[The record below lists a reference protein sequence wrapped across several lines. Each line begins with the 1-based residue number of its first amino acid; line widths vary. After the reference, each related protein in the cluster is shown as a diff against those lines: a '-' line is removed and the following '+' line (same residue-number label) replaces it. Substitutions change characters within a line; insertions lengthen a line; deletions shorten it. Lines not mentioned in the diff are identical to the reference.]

1 MIYNKD
7 GTALSSAYSVSGQR
21 LQSAYD
27 VDGAV
32 VFSNDLTMKVC
43 TYNVGGWYIG
53 SGTNVPAAEDS
64 AYYAL
69 QNSMIGNI
77 DADIL
82 CLEEYWTTFSK
93 AGRTA
98 ESLLSQYYPYIRTA
112 KGTTQYMGRAI
123 CSKYPIVS
131 YASNYFSV
139 DTSRYYDVA
148 EINVNNDIIHV
159 FVTHLSTSDQT
170 WKITQATEIHNYIDT
185 HNIDP
190 FIICGDFNSTLTDPM
205 SETNIGIYKQYLDD
219 GCSIANDGAFG
230 IFGTYCNN
238 TDWENT
244 SAGIDNIIC
253 SDIFSIESVGTNLDK
268 ITNETVLADGK
279 IDHIPLYAVIKAVI
293 Q

>member
-1 MIYNKD
+1 MIYSKN
-7 GTALSSAYSVSGQR
+7 GTALSSAYSVDGQS

-27 VDGAV
+27 VGGAI
-32 VFSNDLTMKVC
+32 VFQNDLTLKVC

-53 SGTNVPAAEDS
+53 SGTNVPSDEDS

-69 QNSMIGNI
+69 QNGMISNI

-82 CLEEYWTTFSK
+82 CLEEYWNNFSQ

-98 ESLLSQYYPYIRTA
+98 SSLLSQYYPYIRTA
-112 KGTTQYMGRAI
+112 GGSTQYMGRAI

-131 YASNYFSV
+131 YTSNYFSV

-148 EINVNNDIIHV
+148 EINVDGLTVYV
-159 FVTHLSTSDQT
+159 FVTHLSVSNQE
-170 WKITQATEIHNYIDT
+170 WKITQATEILNYINT
-185 HNIDP
+185 NNIER
-190 FIICGDFNSTLTDPM
+190 FIVCGDFNSNLADPM
-205 SETNIGIYKQYLDD
+205 TEVNLGIYKQYLDD

-230 IFGTYCNN
+230 ILNTACNSS
-238 TDWENT
+238 DWSE
-244 SAGIDNIIC
+244 AFAVDNIIC
-253 SDIFSIESVGTNLDK
+253 SDAFTIESVHTDLTKTTDS
-268 ITNETVLADGK
+268 IVAK